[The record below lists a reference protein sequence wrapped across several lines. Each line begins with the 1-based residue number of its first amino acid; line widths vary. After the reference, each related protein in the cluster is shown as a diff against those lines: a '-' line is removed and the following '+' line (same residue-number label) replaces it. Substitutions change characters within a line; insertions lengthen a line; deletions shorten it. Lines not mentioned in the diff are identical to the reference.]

1 LLKAAGTTMFGSWR
15 IIDTARQTENYG
27 SPAASSAYLFP
38 NLSNAEA
45 VGDGFDILSNGFKV
59 RNTFSGGNDNGVQ
72 FIFAAFAEHPFKY
85 ALAR

>member
-1 LLKAAGTTMFGSWR
+1 
-15 IIDTARQTENYG
+15 
-27 SPAASSAYLFP
+27 LFP
-38 NLSNAEA
+38 NRSDAEA